1 MEIMLKNPVMLV
13 LFLLVPLLIV
23 LHYYFFEHNKKKAMK
38 FANFSAMKRVTGTHL
53 ITKNTNQLILRIVI
67 FSILILSAA
76 HPVIWYEGKS
86 SMSDYVI
93 AIDSSASMVAEDVLP
108 DRLTV
113 AKQAAS
119 SFIDSLDSHTQIG
132 LISFSGVSLIKS
144 PMTADTIGLKQEIS
158 NINIELSGGT
168 DIGGALITATNLLIT
183 SEKSKAIILITDG
196 SDTSGVF
203 IDESV
208 DTSLDYITKNHVIV
222 HTIGIGTGLAK
233 AGYLEG
239 SDLRA
244 VYDKDTLRKIAEI
257 TGGKSYE
264 VKSTAEI
271 AAAFKDIKS
280 NTEETKISYDASGIL
295 MAFTLILLFFEWA
308 LLNTK
313 FRALP

>member
-1 MEIMLKNPVMLV
+1 MEIILKNPIMLV
-13 LFLLVPLLIV
+13 LFLFLPVLIV
-23 LHYYFFEHNKKKAMK
+23 LHYYFFEHNKKRAMR

-76 HPVIWYEGKS
+76 HPIIWYEGKS
-86 SMSDYVI
+86 NTFDYVI

-113 AKQAAS
+113 AKQAAI
-119 SFIDSLDSHTQIG
+119 SFVDSLDSQTQIG
-132 LISFSGVSLIKS
+132 LVAFSGVSTIKS
-144 PMTADTIGLKQEIS
+144 PLTTDMTTLKQQLT

-168 DIGGALITATNLLIT
+168 DIGGALITSTNLLMP
-183 SEKSKAIILITDG
+183 SEKTKTIILITDG

-222 HTIGIGTGLAK
+222 NTIGIGTGLTK
-233 AGYLEG
+233 AGYLEN
-239 SDLRA
+239 SDLKA
-244 VYDKDTLRKIAEI
+244 VYDKDTLSKIAEV
-257 TGGKSYE
+257 TGGKFYE
-264 VKSTAEI
+264 VKNTADM
-271 AAAFKDIKS
+271 ATAFKDIKS
-280 NTEETKISYDASGIL
+280 NPEKTKISYDAAGIL